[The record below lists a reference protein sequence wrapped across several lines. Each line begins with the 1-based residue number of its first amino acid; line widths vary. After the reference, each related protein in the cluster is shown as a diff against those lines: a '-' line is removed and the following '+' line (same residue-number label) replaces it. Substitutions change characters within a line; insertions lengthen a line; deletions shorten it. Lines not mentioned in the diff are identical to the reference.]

1 MRKVRCVEPVIFVYM
16 FASSLTSPL
25 AQQFIYRRLWEE
37 EYNATA
43 LSPDSNVS
51 RCELN
56 KSSPAYVKQKE
67 VQEKASVL
75 NMQLELTGALPSLI
89 VAFVIVANGDHQGR
103 KRSLVL
109 PSMGSLIADVFFTA
123 ISYFSLSLSILF
135 VVAFISGL
143 FGSMATFLGGGFA
156 FIADVC
162 HDEKQKTTR
171 IAVVDLIFG
180 VVSGLA
186 GLLSGYFLKGIGFTW
201 TFVVASLLHVVNII
215 YIIFLLDDTV
225 STSEFQHQAPAS
237 CKELLKET
245 FSGVYMLFKTAPSK
259 KRILIIMLLFTFMT
273 YLFTVFGGSSLFT
286 LYELDEPLCWN
297 EVYIGYGAAAFT
309 SVSLTSFLG
318 VYLFS
323 KCLKDIYIVF
333 IGIFSYIGG
342 MVMAAFAKTTLL
354 MFLVRIPSFLCF
366 MPVPV
371 LRSMLSKVVL
381 TSEQGA
387 VFACIACLEVVTGT
401 ISLSVFNSLYAATVA
416 WFSGFS
422 FLLSAVLCLIPLAAL
437 CWLLCTSWNGDDLA
451 LLAPEEVSSIDSTD
465 S

>member
-1 MRKVRCVEPVIFVYM
+1 MRKVLCVEPVIFIYV
-16 FASSLTSPL
+16 FATYLTSPL
-25 AQQFIYRRLWEE
+25 MQQFIYRRLWQD
-37 EYNATA
+37 EYNSTA
-43 LSPDSNVS
+43 PGLGNSS
-51 RCELN
+51 RCEQN
-56 KSSPAYVKQKE
+56 RSSPVFARQKE
-67 VQEKASVL
+67 VQEKASVF
-75 NMQLELTGALPSLI
+75 NMQLDLTGAIPSLI
-89 VAFVIVANGDHQGR
+89 VAFVIVANGDRQGR

-109 PSMGSLIADVFFTA
+109 PSMGALITDICLTIV
-123 ISYFSLSLSILF
+123 SYFSFSLYVLF
-135 VVAFISGL
+135 AVAFITGL

-186 GLLSGYFLKGIGFTW
+186 GLSSGYFLKGIGFTW
-201 TFVVASLLHVVNII
+201 TFVTASLLHVINII
-215 YIIFLLDDTV
+215 YILFILEDTV
-225 STSEFQHQAPAS
+225 GVSEFQHRTPIS
-237 CKELLKET
+237 CTELLRET
-245 FSGVYMLFKTAPSK
+245 FSGVYMLFKTAPYK
-259 KRILIIMLLFTFMT
+259 KRVLIIVLLFTFMT
-273 YLFTVFGGSSLFT
+273 YLFTAFGGSSLFT

-354 MFLVRIPSFLCF
+354 MFLVRVPSLLCL

-381 TSEQGA
+381 PDEQGA

-401 ISLSVFNSLYAATVA
+401 ISLAVFNIIYAATVA

-422 FLLSAVLCLIPLAAL
+422 FLLSAGLCLLPLAAL
-437 CWLLCTSWNGDDLA
+437 CWLLCTSWSGEDLA
-451 LLAPEEVSSIDSTD
+451 LLVPEEVSSIESADS
-465 S
+465 

>member
-1 MRKVRCVEPVIFVYM
+1 MGKVFFVEPVIFIYM
-16 FASSLTSPL
+16 FASYLTSPVV
-25 AQQFIYRRLWEE
+25 QQFIYRRLWEE
-37 EYNATA
+37 EYNSTFI
-43 LSPDSNVS
+43 SSSNTS
-51 RCELN
+51 YCEQN
-56 KSSPAYVKQKE
+56 KSSTAYIKQKG
-67 VQEKASVL
+67 VQEKTSL
-75 NMQLELTGALPSLI
+75 FNMQLDLTGAVPSLI
-89 VAFVIVANGDHQGR
+89 VAFIIVANSDRQGR

-109 PSMGSLIADVFFTA
+109 PSMGALIADIFRTL

-135 VVAFISGL
+135 AVTFISGL

-156 FIADVC
+156 YIADLC

-186 GLLSGYFLKGIGFTW
+186 GLSSGYILREIGFTW
-201 TFVVASLLHVVNII
+201 TFVTASLLHVVNII
-215 YIIFLLDDTV
+215 YIIFFLEDTV
-225 STSEFQHQAPAS
+225 SISETQQQAQVS
-237 CKELLKET
+237 YKELLKET

-259 KRILIIMLLFTFMT
+259 KRILIIVLLFTFMT

-318 VYLFS
+318 VYFFS

-342 MVMAAFAKTTLL
+342 IIMAAFAKTTLL
-354 MFLVRIPSFLCF
+354 MFLVRVPSLLCL

-381 TSEQGA
+381 ASEQ
-387 VFACIACLEVVTGT
+387 
-401 ISLSVFNSLYAATVA
+401 ATVA

-422 FLLSAVLCLIPLAAL
+422 FLLSAGLCLIPLSAL
-437 CWLLCTSWNGDDLA
+437 CWLLCTSWNGEDLA
-451 LLAPEEVSSIDSTD
+451 LLVPDEVSSIDSVD

>member
-1 MRKVRCVEPVIFVYM
+1 MRKVLLVEPVIFVYM
-16 FASSLTSPL
+16 FAFSLMSPVV
-25 AQQFIYRRLWEE
+25 QQFIYRRLWEE
-37 EYNATA
+37 EYNSTVI
-43 LSPDSNVS
+43 SSSNVS
-51 RCELN
+51 HCEQN
-56 KSSPAYVKQKE
+56 KSSPTYVMQKE
-67 VQEKASVL
+67 VQEKTSVFY
-75 NMQLELTGALPSLI
+75 MQLDLTGAIPSLI
-89 VAFVIVANGDHQGR
+89 VAFIIVANGDRQGR
-103 KRSLVL
+103 KKSLAL
-109 PSMGSLIADVFFTA
+109 PSMGALIADIFLTV
-123 ISYFSLSLSILF
+123 ISYFSLSLSVLF
-135 VVAFISGL
+135 VIAFISGL

-156 FIADVC
+156 YIADLC

-171 IAVVDLIFG
+171 IAVVDLIIG
-180 VVSGLA
+180 AVSGLA
-186 GLLSGYFLKGIGFTW
+186 GLSSGYFLREIGFTG
-201 TFVVASLLHVVNII
+201 TFVTASLLHLVNII
-215 YIIFLLDDTV
+215 YIIFFLEDTI
-225 STSEFQHQAPAS
+225 SISDFQQQAPVS
-237 CKELLKET
+237 YKELLKET

-259 KRILIIMLLFTFMT
+259 KRVLIIVLLFTFMT
-273 YLFTVFGGSSLFT
+273 YLFTAFGGSSLFT

-342 MVMAAFAKTTLL
+342 IVMAAFAKTTLL
-354 MFLVRIPSFLCF
+354 MFLVRVPSLLCL

-401 ISLSVFNSLYAATVA
+401 ISLSVFNTIYAATVV

-422 FLLSAVLCLIPLAAL
+422 FLLSAGLCLIPLSAL
-437 CWLLCTSWNGDDLA
+437 CWLLCTSWNEEDLA
-451 LLAPEEVSSIDSTD
+451 LLVPEEVSSIDSID

>member
-1 MRKVRCVEPVIFVYM
+1 MRKVLCVEPVIFIYT

-37 EYNATA
+37 EYNSTFT
-43 LSPDSNVS
+43 SDGNINH
-51 RCELN
+51 CEQN
-56 KSSPAYVKQKE
+56 KSNPTYIKQKE
-67 VQEKASVL
+67 VQEKASL
-75 NMQLELTGALPSLI
+75 FNMQLDLSGAIPSLI
-89 VAFVIVANGDHQGR
+89 VAFVIVANGDRQGR

-109 PSMGSLIADVFFTA
+109 PSVGALITNIFLTMM
-123 ISYFSLSLSILF
+123 SYFSLSLSILYG
-135 VVAFISGL
+135 VAFITGL

-156 FIADVC
+156 FIADLC

-180 VVSGLA
+180 FVSGLA
-186 GLLSGYFLKGIGFTW
+186 GLSSGYFIKGVGFTW
-201 TFVVASLLHVVNII
+201 TFVTASLLHAINII
-215 YIIFLLDDTV
+215 YIIFCLEDTV
-225 STSEFQHQAPAS
+225 GVSEFQQQDPVS
-237 CKELLKET
+237 CKEVLKET
-245 FSGVYMLFKTAPSK
+245 FSGVYMLFKTAPFK
-259 KRILIIMLLFTFMT
+259 KRILIIVLLFTFMT
-273 YLFTVFGGSSLFT
+273 YLFAMFGGSSLFT

-309 SVSLTSFLG
+309 SISLTSFLG

-354 MFLVRIPSFLCF
+354 MFLVRVPSLLCF
-366 MPVPV
+366 MPIPV

-381 TSEQGA
+381 ASEQGA

-422 FLLSAVLCLIPLAAL
+422 FLLSAGLCLIPLSVL
-437 CWLLCTSWNGDDLA
+437 CWLLCTSWNGEDLA
-451 LLAPEEVSSIDSTD
+451 LLVHEEVSSIESTD

>member
-1 MRKVRCVEPVIFVYM
+1 MRKVFFVEPVIFIYM
-16 FASSLTSPL
+16 FASYLTSPVV
-25 AQQFIYRRLWEE
+25 QQFIYRRLWEE
-37 EYNATA
+37 EYNSTFI
-43 LSPDSNVS
+43 SSSNTS
-51 RCELN
+51 YCEQN
-56 KSSPAYVKQKE
+56 KSSPAYIKQKG
-67 VQEKASVL
+67 VQEKTSL
-75 NMQLELTGALPSLI
+75 FNMQLDLTGAVPSLI
-89 VAFVIVANGDHQGR
+89 VAFIIVANSDRQGR

-109 PSMGSLIADVFFTA
+109 PSMGALIADIFRTL

-135 VVAFISGL
+135 AVTFISGL

-156 FIADVC
+156 YIADLC

-186 GLLSGYFLKGIGFTW
+186 GLSSGYILREIGFTW
-201 TFVVASLLHVVNII
+201 TFVTASLLHVVNII
-215 YIIFLLDDTV
+215 YIIFFLEDTV
-225 STSEFQHQAPAS
+225 SISETQQQAQVS
-237 CKELLKET
+237 YKELLKET

-259 KRILIIMLLFTFMT
+259 KRILIIVLLFTFMT

-318 VYLFS
+318 VYFFS

-342 MVMAAFAKTTLL
+342 IIMAAFAKTTLL
-354 MFLVRIPSFLCF
+354 MFLVRVPSLFCL

-371 LRSMLSKVVL
+371 LRSMLSKVVFA
-381 TSEQGA
+381 SEQ
-387 VFACIACLEVVTGT
+387 
-401 ISLSVFNSLYAATVA
+401 ATVA

-422 FLLSAVLCLIPLAAL
+422 FLLSAGLCLIPLSAL
-437 CWLLCTSWNGDDLA
+437 CWLLCTSWNGEDLA
-451 LLAPEEVSSIDSTD
+451 LLVPDEVSSIDSVD

>member
-1 MRKVRCVEPVIFVYM
+1 MKKVLCVEPVIFIYT
-16 FASSLTSPL
+16 FATSLTGPL
-25 AQQFIYRRLWEE
+25 AQQFIYRRLWEQ
-37 EYNATA
+37 EYNSTFV
-43 LSPDSNVS
+43 SDSNAS
-51 RCELN
+51 HCELN
-56 KSSPAYVKQKE
+56 KSSPSFIKQKE
-67 VQEKASVL
+67 VQEKTSIFT
-75 NMQLELTGALPSLI
+75 MQLDLTAAIPSLI

-109 PSMGSLIADVFFTA
+109 PSMGALIANVCLTV
-123 ISYFSLSLSILF
+123 ISFFSLSLSVLF
-135 VVAFISGL
+135 GVAFITGL

-162 HDEKQKTTR
+162 QDEKQKTTR

-186 GLLSGYFLKGIGFTW
+186 GLSSGYFLRGIGFMW
-201 TFVVASLLHVVNII
+201 TFVTASVLHVINII
-215 YIIFLLDDTV
+215 YITLLLQETV
-225 STSEFQHQAPAS
+225 GVSESQHQEPLS
-237 CKELLKET
+237 CKELLRET
-245 FSGVYMLFKTAPSK
+245 FSGVYMLFKTAPYK
-259 KRILIIMLLFTFMT
+259 KRILIFVLLFAFMT
-273 YLFTVFGGSSLFT
+273 YFFTVIGGSSLFT

-354 MFLVRIPSFLCF
+354 MFLVRVPSLFCF

-381 TSEQGA
+381 PGEQGA

-401 ISLSVFNSLYAATVA
+401 VALSVFNILYAATVA

-422 FLLSAVLCLIPLAAL
+422 FLLSAGLCLVPLSVL
-437 CWLLCTSWNGDDLA
+437 CWLLCTSWNGEDLA
-451 LLAPEEVSSIDSTD
+451 LLVPEEVSSIESIDS
-465 S
+465 